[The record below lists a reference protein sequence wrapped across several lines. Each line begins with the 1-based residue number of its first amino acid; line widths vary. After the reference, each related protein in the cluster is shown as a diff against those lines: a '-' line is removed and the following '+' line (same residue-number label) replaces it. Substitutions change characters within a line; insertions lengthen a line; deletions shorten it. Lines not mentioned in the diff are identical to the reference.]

1 MGTNINQVLK
11 ELCQDLGYKK
21 KGYLFYKQLTSEVSS
36 TVGFNISSGQTI
48 THRSVAPQIGVR
60 YETVERLLIEV
71 VDEDWCKGF
80 SSTISSPIG
89 YLMPE
94 NKWIEWDFDKYCENV
109 IHFVENLSSAVQK
122 YAVSYYE
129 KFATLDM
136 IISFLEGLKFG
147 SAKYDLFI
155 RLPIMYYLTG
165 DKSKGM
171 GFINN
176 IRMNYPEDYLFT
188 EKYISNFE
196 KL

>member
-1 MGTNINQVLK
+1 MPQYKNMPCHITKNRNS
-11 ELCQDLGYKK
+11 GY
-21 KGYLFYKQLTSEVSS
+21 
-36 TVGFNISSGQTI
+36 
-48 THRSVAPQIGVR
+48 
-60 YETVERLLIEV
+60 
-71 VDEDWCKGF
+71 D
-80 SSTISSPIG
+80 
-89 YLMPE
+89 
-94 NKWIEWDFDKYCENV
+94 
-109 IHFVENLSSAVQK
+109 NL
-122 YAVSYYE
+122 
-129 KFATLDM
+129 
-136 IISFLEGLKFG
+136 FLEGLKFG

>member
-1 MGTNINQVLK
+1 M
-11 ELCQDLGYKK
+11 
-21 KGYLFYKQLTSEVSS
+21 
-36 TVGFNISSGQTI
+36 
-48 THRSVAPQIGVR
+48 
-60 YETVERLLIEV
+60 
-71 VDEDWCKGF
+71 DEDWCKGF

-94 NKWIEWDFDKYCENV
+94 NKWIEWDFDKSCENV
-109 IHFVENLSSAVQK
+109 IPFVENLSAAVQK

-171 GFINN
+171 EFINN
-176 IRMNYPEDYLFT
+176 VIMNYPEDYLFT

>member
-1 MGTNINQVLK
+1 METNINQVLK

-60 YETVERLLIEV
+60 YETVEKLLAEIA
-71 VDEDWCKGF
+71 DEDWCKVF
-80 SSTISSPIG
+80 SSTISSHIG

-94 NKWIEWDFDKYCENV
+94 NKWIEWDFDKSCENV
-109 IHFVENLSSAVQK
+109 IPFVENLSAAIQK
-122 YAVSYYE
+122 YAVTYYE
-129 KFATLDM
+129 EFASLDK
-136 IISFLEGLKFG
+136 IISFSEGLKFG
-147 SAKYDLFI
+147 SANYDLFI
-155 RLPIMYYLTG
+155 RLPIMHYLTG

-171 GFINN
+171 EFINN
-176 IRMNYPEDYLFT
+176 VIMNYPEDYLFT